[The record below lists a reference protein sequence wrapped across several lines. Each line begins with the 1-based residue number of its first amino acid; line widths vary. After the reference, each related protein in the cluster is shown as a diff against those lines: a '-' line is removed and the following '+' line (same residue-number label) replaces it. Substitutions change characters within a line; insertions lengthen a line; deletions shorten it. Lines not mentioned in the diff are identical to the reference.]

1 MRVRSAVWFGAASM
15 LVAAIVAFASIGVDQ
30 TDDPEATGEQ
40 TVLTV
45 QTTMPQLREWRDE
58 VVAHGSIVAWHE
70 ATIGAELGGLRLIDV
85 RVDVGSR
92 VVAGDLLARF
102 DPAPIEAELNE
113 RKAALAEAEA
123 ALTEADENAARAES
137 LRNTGA
143 LSGQAVTQYLT
154 RAQTARAQ
162 VDSARA
168 RVESTRLRLR
178 QTRVLAP
185 DAGVISARSATLG
198 SVAGAGDELFR
209 LVRQNRL
216 EWQAQVAAADL
227 PRIQPGQMAKAMLPD
242 GSIIEGTVRQV
253 APLLTQNLT
262 AIAYVALS
270 PDVKPAPRAGMFV
283 SGAILTG
290 ASSGLSLP
298 SSSIVVRD
306 GREYAFVLDRDSVA
320 TQVQL
325 RTGRRI
331 GEQVEVLDGVTSA
344 QSVVL
349 SGGGFLHDG
358 DRVRVVTAAEQQ
370 AATR

>member
-1 MRVRSAVWFGAASM
+1 MRVRPAICLGAASV
-15 LVAAIVAFASIGVDQ
+15 LIAAIVVIAAMGDGAAE
-30 TDDPEATGEQ
+30 DATTAPGP

-45 QTTMPQLREWRDE
+45 QTTTPHLKEWSDE
-58 VVAHGSIVAWHE
+58 VVAHGSIAAWHE
-70 ATIGAELGGLRLIDV
+70 AIIGAEPGGLRLIDV

-102 DPAPIEAELNE
+102 DPTPIEAELRE
-113 RKAALAEAEA
+113 RNAALAEAEA
-123 ALTEADENAARAES
+123 ALMEAEENARRAES
-137 LRNTGA
+137 LRDTGA

-168 RVESTRLRLR
+168 RIESTRLRLR

-198 SVAGAGDELFR
+198 SVTGAGDELFR

-216 EWQAQVAAADL
+216 EWQAQVSAADL
-227 PRIQPGQMAKAMLPD
+227 PKIQPGQMAVVSLPA
-242 GSIIEGTVRQV
+242 GSTIEGTVRQV

-262 AIAYVALS
+262 AVAYVELP
-270 PDVKPAPRAGMFV
+270 PDTTTAPRAGMFV
-283 SGAILTG
+283 SGTIITG
-290 ASSGLSLP
+290 TSAGLSLP

-306 GREYAFVLDRDSVA
+306 GREYAFLLDRESAVK
-320 TQVQL
+320 QV
-325 RTGRRI
+325 RIHTGRRI
-331 GEQVEVLDGVTSA
+331 GDDVEVLRGVSTSH
-344 QSVVL
+344 SVVL
-349 SGGGFLHDG
+349 SGAAFLHDG
-358 DRVRVVTAAEQQ
+358 DRVRVVAAEQQ

>member
-1 MRVRSAVWFGAASM
+1 
-15 LVAAIVAFASIGVDQ
+15 
-30 TDDPEATGEQ
+30 
-40 TVLTV
+40 
-45 QTTMPQLREWRDE
+45 
-58 VVAHGSIVAWHE
+58 
-70 ATIGAELGGLRLIDV
+70 
-85 RVDVGSR
+85 
-92 VVAGDLLARF
+92 
-102 DPAPIEAELNE
+102 
-113 RKAALAEAEA
+113 
-123 ALTEADENAARAES
+123 
-137 LRNTGA
+137 
-143 LSGQAVTQYLT
+143 
-154 RAQTARAQ
+154 
-162 VDSARA
+162 
-168 RVESTRLRLR
+168 
-178 QTRVLAP
+178 
-185 DAGVISARSATLG
+185 VISARSATLG

-227 PRIQPGQMAKAMLPD
+227 PRIQPGQMAKATLPD
-242 GSIIEGTVRQV
+242 GSTLEGTVRQV

-262 AIAYVALS
+262 AVAYVALS

-283 SGAILTG
+283 SGAIVTG
-290 ASSGLSLP
+290 ASHGLSLP

-306 GREYAFVLDRDSVA
+306 GREYAFVLDRTSVA

-358 DRVRVVTAAEQQ
+358 DRVRVVAAAEQQ